1 MNFIKKKINNKMN
14 LYLFQKNDE
23 DLKKYYKYTLDKK
36 SPVEINS
43 HLKFLFR
50 YRLSELNIL
59 EKFKEFKT
67 KFKNYQ
73 SKNESENDYKR
84 LYDEIVHEYN
94 QILDKGD
101 EIWDF
106 NDDLLENIEYDS
118 KEILNNFGKKGL
130 SNINKEILDSV
141 VDSYIK
147 LDKSL
152 IIIKNKI
159 NNLINS
165 II

>member
-1 MNFIKKKINNKMN
+1 MNFIKNKINNKMS
-14 LYLFQKNDE
+14 LYFFQDNDE

-36 SPVEINS
+36 SAVEINS

-50 YRLSELNIL
+50 NRLSELNIL

-73 SKNESENDYKR
+73 RKNESENDYKR
-84 LYDEIVHEYN
+84 LYDEIVLEYN

-118 KEILNNFGKKGL
+118 KEFLNNFGKKGL